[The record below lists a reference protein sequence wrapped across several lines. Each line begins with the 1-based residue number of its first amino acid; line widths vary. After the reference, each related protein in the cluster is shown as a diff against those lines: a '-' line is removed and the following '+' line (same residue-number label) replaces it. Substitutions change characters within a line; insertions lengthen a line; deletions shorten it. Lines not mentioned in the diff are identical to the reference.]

1 MPCTPS
7 RPFPPP
13 RPPGYRPPSS
23 CPPPPKPCRGGT
35 ESALLPK
42 VAAWERCR
50 IPCLSTELRL
60 EGLPCCA
67 EGPCRLLMVQ
77 QSGAQ
82 PWWEPAEQP
91 CGEHRMHIRV
101 CIPVCCQVM
110 DACERL
116 HSASAVV
123 KVEAALR
130 LGCPPFECWRY
141 QLLFIPYVRLL
152 DAECSGECSVF
163 RARLEV
169 QLEWYQ
175 LRPEVCGMRRPEPA
189 CPELPLYPPP
199 IQPGY
204 PCGCEPGWPRQR

>member
-123 KVEAALR
+123 KVEATLR
-130 LGCPPFECWRY
+130 LGCPPSECWRY

>member
-1 MPCTPS
+1 MSCTPS

-13 RPPGYRPPSS
+13 RPPGYRPPP
-23 CPPPPKPCRGGT
+23 CPPPKPCRGGR

-50 IPCLSTELRL
+50 LPCLSTELRL
-60 EGLPCCA
+60 ESLPCSA

-77 QSGAQ
+77 QSGAP

-91 CGEHRMHIRV
+91 CGEQRLHIRV

-116 HSASAVV
+116 YSASAVV
-123 KVEAALR
+123 KVDAALR
-130 LGCPPFECWRY
+130 LCCPPSECWRY

-152 DAECSGECSVF
+152 DTECSGECCVF
-163 RARLEV
+163 HARLEV

-175 LRPEVCGMRRPEPA
+175 LRPEVCGMRRPEPP

-199 IQPGY
+199 IQVGG
-204 PCGCEPGWPRQR
+204 PCGCQPGWPRQR

>member
-13 RPPGYRPPSS
+13 RPPGYRPPSF

-35 ESALLPK
+35 ESALLSK

-67 EGPCRLLMVQ
+67 EEPCRLLMVQ

-130 LGCPPFECWRY
+130 LGCPPSECWRY

>member
-1 MPCTPS
+1 
-7 RPFPPP
+7 
-13 RPPGYRPPSS
+13 
-23 CPPPPKPCRGGT
+23 
-35 ESALLPK
+35 
-42 VAAWERCR
+42 
-50 IPCLSTELRL
+50 
-60 EGLPCCA
+60 
-67 EGPCRLLMVQ
+67 
-77 QSGAQ
+77 
-82 PWWEPAEQP
+82 
-91 CGEHRMHIRV
+91 MHIRV

-130 LGCPPFECWRY
+130 LGCQPSECWRY

>member
-13 RPPGYRPPSS
+13 RPPEYRPPSS
-23 CPPPPKPCRGGT
+23 CPPPPKHCRGGT

-101 CIPVCCQVM
+101 CIPACCQVM

-116 HSASAVV
+116 HSASALV

-130 LGCPPFECWRY
+130 LGCPPSECWRY

>member
-67 EGPCRLLMVQ
+67 KGPCRLLMVQ

-130 LGCPPFECWRY
+130 LGCPPSECWRY

>member
-35 ESALLPK
+35 ESTLLSK

-60 EGLPCCA
+60 EGVPCCA

-130 LGCPPFECWRY
+130 LGCPPSECWRY